1 MAGTTYTASLRGG
14 GPRGFRL
21 QGGKD
26 FGSPLAISK
35 VQPRQEY
42 LVWISLVVFEFCDRV
57 FPCSLSIQVTPGS
70 KAANSGIAS
79 GDYVLEVNGDSSD
92 NMTHFDAQDAVRR
105 AGQNL
110 DLLLQR

>member
-1 MAGTTYTASLRGG
+1 
-14 GPRGFRL
+14 
-21 QGGKD
+21 
-26 FGSPLAISK
+26 
-35 VQPRQEY
+35 V
-42 LVWISLVVFEFCDRV
+42 
-57 FPCSLSIQVTPGS
+57 QVTPGS
-70 KAANSGIAS
+70 KAAVRGIAS